1 MRVTTTGG
9 RSERGG
15 WKVCLGMGVVSVIYP
30 TGQII
35 ADQRL
40 NYRIVSLGP

>member
-15 WKVCLGMGVVSVIYP
+15 WKMCLGKGVLGMIYP

-35 ADQRL
+35 ADQHL
-40 NYRIVSLGP
+40 NYRIFSLGP